1 MIVVVDASVAAKWFI
16 DEDNTDEALILL
28 DRPFDLHA
36 PDLLYL
42 EFDNILCKLIRRG
55 LLLEE
60 EGFDMRDR
68 IQAFPIQPYSSQSLR
83 EKAFQIAVENGRSI
97 YDCIYLALAELLEGR
112 MVTADRRFFL
122 ALQDSP
128 LEDYILWI
136 EDLAKEK

>member
-112 MVTADRRFFL
+112 MVTA
-122 ALQDSP
+122 
-128 LEDYILWI
+128 
-136 EDLAKEK
+136 KER

>member
-122 ALQDSP
+122 ALQGSP

-136 EDLAKEK
+136 EDLVKER

>member
-55 LLLEE
+55 LLLQE

-83 EKAFQIAVENGRSI
+83 EKAFQIAIENW
-97 YDCIYLALAELLEGR
+97 A
-112 MVTADRRFFL
+112 
-122 ALQDSP
+122 
-128 LEDYILWI
+128 
-136 EDLAKEK
+136 